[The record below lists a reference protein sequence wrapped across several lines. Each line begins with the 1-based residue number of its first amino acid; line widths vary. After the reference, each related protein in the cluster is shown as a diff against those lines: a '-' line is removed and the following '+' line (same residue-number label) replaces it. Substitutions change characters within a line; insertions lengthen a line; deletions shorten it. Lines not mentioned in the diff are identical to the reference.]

1 MGFGDPHWDLGTP
14 VGIWGPLMGVGDTQR
29 ELGAPNR
36 VWGSLNR
43 IWGHPVGFED
53 TQWVSGTPVGIWG
66 PTLAGSQH
74 DDVIGAAA
82 FHSLPELRFAMGA
95 PNRVGDPPLNVPPS

>member
-1 MGFGDPHWDLGTP
+1 MGFGDPRWDLG
-14 VGIWGPLMGVGDTQR
+14 
-29 ELGAPNR
+29 
-36 VWGSLNR
+36 S
-43 IWGHPVGFED
+43 
-53 TQWVSGTPVGIWG
+53 PVGIWG

-95 PNRVGDPPLNVPPS
+95 PNGVGDPPQNVPPPP